1 MIAERIN
8 YMKNIKNY
16 NADKYSAGSSE
27 YKQAADGVFKKING
41 DETLFVTSLIFEQE
55 PELGE
60 GENAEEISQYPLED
74 ILDKFYCYITDFY
87 DDLNVKKSNTCYLE
101 FASDDMD
108 DIVKLRQIIGKHV
121 YNKEVDNTVELII
134 E

>member
-1 MIAERIN
+1 
-8 YMKNIKNY
+8 MKMATLLFVIV
-16 NADKYSAGSSE
+16 SCVLC
-27 YKQAADGVFKKING
+27 QAANVIWAKLSVDKM
-41 DETLFVTSLIFEQE
+41 
-55 PELGE
+55 ELGE

-87 DDLNVKKSNTCYLE
+87 DDLNVKKSNICYLE